1 MRKKLIW
8 LEDHPELNTDT
19 EKILE
24 YSGFYVIFCQNVKTF
39 GEAVK
44 THQDKP
50 DEIAGFILDV
60 VVIPAESLEELD
72 MPFLTPQRGAE
83 TGYAILRHYIRNIR
97 GRSPIN
103 NTFKE
108 HPVLM
113 LSTMSEA
120 SMRSSF
126 NTNADKQTTWLS
138 KADNKGHTDVVLKS
152 IQQWLQTLQGSR

>member
-1 MRKKLIW
+1 MRKQLIW
-8 LEDHPELNTDT
+8 LEDHPELNTEI
-19 EKILE
+19 EKKLKE
-24 YSGFYVIFCQNVKTF
+24 SGFDLIFCQNMKTF
-39 GEAVK
+39 GEAIK
-44 THQDKP
+44 MHQHIP
-50 DEIAGFILDV
+50 NEIAGFILDV
-60 VVIPAESLEELD
+60 VVIPAESLEALD
-72 MPFLTPQRGAE
+72 MPFVTPQQGAE

-138 KADNKGHTDVVLKS
+138 KADKKGHTDVVLKS